1 MRTFIAIDLDEGIKK
16 ELAALVE
23 ELRPF
28 GKNVRWVGPG
38 GMHLTL
44 KFLGETSDSGFQEAC
59 GALQQIIGRHP
70 AFSLVLKSTGVFPPG
85 RRDPRVLWVG
95 VEDNPSLIE
104 LQADVERGLEKLGT
118 EKEKREYH
126 PHLTIG
132 RVRFPSRLDALLAEF
147 EKSRGRPFGGMR
159 VSRVAFFQSILK
171 PSGAEYTV
179 LAEFRLK

>member
-23 ELRPF
+23 ELRPL
-28 GKNVRWVGPG
+28 GKNVRWVNPS

-44 KFLGETSDSGFQEAC
+44 KFLGETSAPQFQDAC
-59 GALQQIIGRHP
+59 GALEQVIGRHP
-70 AFSLVLKSTGVFPPG
+70 AFSLALKSTGVFPPG

-95 VEDNPSLIE
+95 VEDNPNLIA
-104 LQADVERGLEKLGT
+104 LQADVELGLEKLGW

-132 RVRFPSRLDALLAEF
+132 RLRFPSHLAVLMAEF
-147 EKSRGRPFGGMR
+147 GKSRARSFGGMS
-159 VSRVAFFQSILK
+159 VSRVAFFQSVLK
-171 PSGAEYTV
+171 PSGAEYSI
-179 LAEFRLK
+179 LAEFQLI